1 MNKKIFSLFSVLL
14 LLSVLVASGC
24 GGNDPAADPGT
35 EGEGTPESTVVKV
48 GMVGPL
54 SGGAATYGQSVR
66 NGVEIAVNEVNE
78 NNEIEGVVLE
88 LLAED
93 SEGDWSKAA
102 NAFSKLADQDKVNVI
117 VGGVLSSESE
127 AGGPI
132 IMSAQIP
139 TISPSSTATGLTV
152 GILIFSATVY
162 PMSTGLQLAEYA
174 VTELGEQVCYSLY
187 Q

>member
-1 MNKKIFSLFSVLL
+1 MNKKIFSLLSVLL

-78 NNEIEGVVLE
+78 KTKLRALFWNC
-88 LLAED
+88 LLKIAR
-93 SEGDWSKAA
+93 GTGPKRPML
-102 NAFSKLADQDKVNVI
+102 FQTGGTGQGNVI
-117 VGGVLSSESE
+117 VG
-127 AGGPI
+127 A
-132 IMSAQIP
+132 
-139 TISPSSTATGLTV
+139 
-152 GILIFSATVY
+152 F
-162 PMSTGLQLAEYA
+162 
-174 VTELGEQVCYSLY
+174 
-187 Q
+187 